1 MLRKY
6 IEDLIIEF
14 EPIQLEKDLEKDLSY
29 QEQPMNKVGEVLE
42 N

>member
-29 QEQPMNKVGEVLE
+29 QEQPMNIHKVGEV
-42 N
+42 